1 MMPDPQRFAAKSR
14 AVAGADGRSDAGRAM
29 LLGSVA
35 MSTESGTITASGD
48 ATIAISTDVAWL
60 RLVIVTEG
68 KTTSEAG
75 AASASRLTIVLDM
88 IRETEPKLPEMVTE
102 VERDLE
108 PMFDDEALQGYRLRR
123 VLRAQMPPEAAPML
137 LDVAIMAG
145 AAPGSGIVWG
155 LRDPAPARAR
165 VAEAALAAARGNAYT
180 VAHTLGRVLLELREA
195 RVECDVPVE
204 SPGIIMAKGRATVGY
219 GHRAQ

>member
-1 MMPDPQRFAAKSR
+1 MAERTR
-14 AVAGADGRSDAGRAM
+14 L
-29 LLGSVA
+29 LLGSSA
-35 MSTESGTITASGD
+35 MGTESGTISATGE
-48 ATIAISTDVAWL
+48 ATIAVSTDVAWL
-60 RLVIVTEG
+60 RLVIITEG

-102 VERDLE
+102 VERELE
-108 PMFDDEALQGYRLRR
+108 PMFEEESLQGYRLRR
-123 VLRAQMPPEAAPML
+123 VLRAQMPPEAAPVL

-155 LRDPAPARAR
+155 LREPTPARAR
-165 VAEAALAAARGNAYT
+165 VAEAALAAARSNAYA
-180 VAHTLGRVLLELREA
+180 VAHTLGRVLLELHDA
-195 RVECDVPVE
+195 QVECEVPME
-204 SPGIIMAKGRATVGY
+204 SPGIILAKGRAKVAY